1 MERKNVLTVSQV
13 NSYIKSLINE
23 VPQIRNLYIC
33 GEISNFK
40 HYYKSGHMYFDLKDE
55 KTKLKCVMFS
65 FENAKLKF
73 TTEDG
78 MKVICFGQI
87 DVYERDGVYQLY
99 VRDMHPE
106 GLGDLTAAY
115 EQLKEKL
122 KEEGLFSKSGAREKP
137 PYPRKIG
144 VATSNMGA
152 AVEDIKNV
160 ISRRYPLCEIII
172 APTVVQGDAAAPDI
186 VKSIE
191 LLDSIDGVDIIIVGR
206 GGGSIED
213 LWAFNTEP
221 VARAVFNCKTY
232 IISAVGHETD
242 FTICDFVA
250 DMRAPTPSAAAELAV
265 PDIKNEIQTV
275 MNYSAALETDIVMLL
290 ENEEKRIR
298 NIIHSS
304 PLANTNA
311 FFETLVNNISDYEKR
326 ILFAFKE
333 VISKK
338 EGDFKSAAGA
348 LNALSPLAV
357 LSRGYSITM
366 HSGKPV
372 KSDKDVSA
380 GDEIDIKLHDGNIKA
395 EVK

>member
-23 VPQIRNLYIC
+23 IPQIKNLYIC

-40 HYYKSGHMYFDLKDE
+40 HYTKSGHMYFDLKDE

-65 FENAKLKF
+65 SDNYKLKF
-73 TTEDG
+73 TPEEG
-78 MKVICFGQI
+78 MKVICFGQV

-99 VRDMHPE
+99 VRDMHPR
-106 GLGDLTAAY
+106 GVGDLTLAF
-115 EQLKEKL
+115 EQLKAKLEK
-122 KEEGLFSKSGAREKP
+122 EGLFEKSGKRQRP
-137 PYPRKIG
+137 LYPRKIG

-160 ISRRYPLCEIII
+160 ITRRYPLCEIII

-186 VKSIE
+186 VKSLE
-191 LLDSIDGVDIIIVGR
+191 LLDSIEDIDIIIVGR

-213 LWAFNTEP
+213 LWAFNTEL
-221 VARAVFNCKTY
+221 VARAVYNCKTFV
-232 IISAVGHETD
+232 ISAVGHETD

-250 DMRAPTPSAAAELAV
+250 DLRAPTPSAAAELAV
-265 PDIKNEIQTV
+265 PDISNEIRTV
-275 MNYSAALETDIVMLL
+275 SNLFASLETNMQSIIDS
-290 ENEEKRIR
+290 EEKRID
-298 NIIHSS
+298 NIIRSS
-304 PLANTNA
+304 PLADTTVFFDTLTNS
-311 FFETLVNNISDYEKR
+311 ISDLEKR
-326 ILFAFKE
+326 ITYSFKE
-333 VISKK
+333 IVSKK
-338 EGDFKSAAGA
+338 EGSFKSAAGA

-366 HSGKPV
+366 FDGKPV
-372 KSDKDVSA
+372 KSEKDVKS
-380 GDEIDIKLHDGNIKA
+380 GDELNIKLHDGNLKA